1 MKKKI
6 HPKYY
11 DNAEVTCDCG
21 AKFTIGSTLEKIHTE
36 ICYQCNPLYTGEKRI
51 VDTAGRVEK
60 FKARAEKAK
69 AMKQSKPK
77 KKAKSDKSKEVKPKS
92 SPIKKEK

>member
-1 MKKKI
+1 MKKDI

-11 DNAEVTCDCG
+11 PETKVECDCG
-21 AKFTIGSTLEKIHTE
+21 AKFTVGSTVEKIHTE

-60 FKARAEKAK
+60 FKARSEKTMALKKDRKTKKSNKKAK
-69 AMKQSKPK
+69 KPK
-77 KKAKSDKSKEVKPKS
+77 KK
-92 SPIKKEK
+92 